1 MTLRS
6 LNRCFSLQ
14 DEKIGLTQSSSG
26 GGEKLVVSPNN
37 RSKRMVVP
45 GYTSEVEFQND
56 KKVVDVD
63 PSQITG
69 RNANWNRYY
78 IRVIKRRSTMHG
90 AIADHDVINRTVR
103 EI

>member
-6 LNRCFSLQ
+6 LNRCFNLQ
-14 DEKIGLTQSSSG
+14 DEKIGLTQSSG
-26 GGEKLVVSPNN
+26 TGEKLVVSSNN
-37 RSKRMVVP
+37 RSRRMVVP
-45 GYTSEVEFQND
+45 GYISEVEFQND

-78 IRVIKRRSTMHG
+78 IRVIKRRSTTHG
-90 AIADHDVINRTVR
+90 AIADHDVISRRVR